1 MLAAVALAKS
11 GFRFWEGG
19 ERRGSSFVDWG
30 VDCGMVLV
38 VIVVTFFSFFFF
50 FALHDPISGSRTVTY
65 PCKRDQVV
73 VRPEIPE

>member
-50 FALHDPISGSRTVTY
+50 LPSMIPFQAHALLLTHASVIR
-65 PCKRDQVV
+65 
-73 VRPEIPE
+73 